1 MPGSSQLSQERIKAI
16 IELTPAAIKQQLCS
30 FLGMAGYCRIWI
42 PSFGLVAELLY
53 EATKGP
59 DTKPIIWEKEND
71 QTFSK
76 IKQALVEVS
85 ALGIPNLNKPFLL
98 YIAEKHR
105 IALGVL
111 VQ

>member
-1 MPGSSQLSQERIKAI
+1 MKAI
-16 IELTPAAIKQQLCS
+16 TELTSSATKNNSA

-105 IALGVL
+105 IALGLL